1 MSLAWQKRP
10 VWALMALWA
19 AILASTLSLATTRP
33 TTAQAPAQVSLAGQ
47 FLIAAPSMGDPRFER
62 TVILMIAHDPNGAFG
77 IVINRPIEEHA
88 IADLLEK
95 LGDKDASAVAG
106 TVRIFSGGPVQPQI
120 GFVIHS
126 ADYHRAQTLDI
137 DGRVGVTSSS
147 EAIRDLGS
155 DKGPRKSL
163 LAFGYAGWRAGQLED
178 ELRQRAWVT
187 APADLRLIFDADRDK
202 VWEAAFAL
210 RTQDL

>member
-1 MSLAWQKRP
+1 M
-10 VWALMALWA
+10 V
-19 AILASTLSLATTRP
+19 
-33 TTAQAPAQVSLAGQ
+33 
-47 FLIAAPSMGDPRFER
+47 
-62 TVILMIAHDPNGAFG
+62 AHDRDGAFG

-137 DGRVGVTSSS
+137 DGRVAVTSSS